1 MEKEKY
7 MKFGIMGLGKMGGNL
22 ALQALEKGHEVVG
35 SSNSVKDEI
44 SEAGAQVLDS
54 PAEVAAALSA
64 PRVVFLYLPA
74 GEITGKVAEELG
86 EALEPGDVIVE
97 AGNSHWKD
105 SKRRHE
111 EFKERGIHFLDCGT
125 SGGIDG
131 ARNGACFMVGGDEEA
146 FEIVEP
152 VFKDL
157 AVEDGCL
164 YVGSS
169 GSGHFVKLMHNMIEF
184 GMVQAIGE
192 GVELLMR
199 SEYELDMPALFH
211 NWNHGSVIR
220 SWLVELMEEGFRDY
234 GDLSSLESQ
243 VEDTG
248 EQVWG
253 VQYAMDKE
261 VPIPLLAQA
270 VWGFYESRDADRPW
284 AKAVAVMRHEYGD
297 HPLKTK

>member
-1 MEKEKY
+1 
-7 MKFGIMGLGKMGGNL
+7 MKFGIVGLGRMGGNL
-22 ALQALEKGHEVVG
+22 ALQAIEKGHEVLGYSKSGEKQELADAGVSFAG
-35 SSNSVKDEI
+35 SLVELTEN
-44 SEAGAQVLDS
+44 L
-54 PAEVAAALSA
+54 PA
-64 PRVVFLYLPA
+64 PRVVFVYVPA
-74 GEITGKVAEELG
+74 GEPTEGTVSELG
-86 EALEPGDVIVE
+86 EHLRPGDVVVE
-97 AGNSHWKD
+97 AGNSHWED
-105 SKRRHE
+105 SKRRYASLRE
-111 EFKERGIHFLDCGT
+111 LGIHFLDCGT
-125 SGGIDG
+125 SGGVGG
-131 ARNGACFMVGGDEEA
+131 ARHGACFMVGGDAEA
-146 FEIVEP
+146 FGAVEP
-152 VFKDL
+152 VFADL
-157 AVEDGCL
+157 AVEGGL
-164 YVGSS
+164 LHVGPS

-220 SWLVELMEEGFRDY
+220 SWLVELMEEGFREY
-234 GDLSSLESQ
+234 GDLSSLVSR

-253 VQYAMDKE
+253 VRYAMEKE

-297 HPLKTK
+297 HPIEMK